1 MPWRNAWPLNAA
13 EPSMQLETGIDPLIE
28 RVKKLAIWF
37 GSVDPEPLLGGI
49 TNKNFLVRD
58 RGHRYVVRT
67 GGDILVHGIVRA
79 SELAATRAAHAAG
92 IGPAVV
98 HAEPGVMVISFI
110 EGRTFTPDDVRNP
123 ANLPRLVDL
132 IRRCHREIVLHLRG
146 PAPMFWPF
154 HVVRDYGH
162 TLREGGS
169 RHVGLLPDLLARADD
184 LEAAVGAIDVVFGHN
199 DLLAAN
205 ILDDGEKLWLLDWEY
220 AGFNSPLFDL
230 GGLASNSEMPADLT
244 DALVSSY
251 FGRPV
256 DAALRRQA
264 AAMTAASLLRETLWA
279 MVSEI
284 HSSVD
289 FDYAAYTA
297 ENLSRFETS
306 YGHYKKLETP

>member
-1 MPWRNAWPLNAA
+1 
-13 EPSMQLETGIDPLIE
+13 MQLETGIDPLIE